1 VSEPDDM
8 SDPLAI
14 LKDLEVTLYAA
25 DFQEACTEFLAAGGE
40 VEDELLS
47 VDARLAAK
55 VYLVAMSRGWQP
67 SCSVEDAVMCKLEE
81 LGLVDLVPKGPVN

>member
-1 VSEPDDM
+1 M

-14 LKDLEVTLYAA
+14 LKDLEMTLYAT
-25 DFQEACTEFLAAGGE
+25 DFLGACKEFLAAGCE
-40 VEDELLS
+40 VEDELLT
-47 VDARLAAK
+47 VDAHLAAK

-81 LGLVDLVPKGPVN
+81 LGLVDLVPKGPSN